1 MKTNQN
7 TISTETMTLANNV
20 YPPNKNLNMSK
31 KDINEYLKLFYDDIL
46 NDFLYKK
53 QVSPIVA
60 QVDYTI
66 HESYI
71 IRQYNA
77 IIDTAML
84 NDDFDLANI
93 VATIFKQFDT
103 HTKTTF
109 ITQDL
114 TPEAIVAA
122 LYENKT
128 ADIKFEENYYIVYLP
143 DGDSFDF
150 EKISS
155 VEALL
160 KEEKLLGYWM
170 GGGEYPK
177 CNIKWISFE
186 V

>member
-1 MKTNQN
+1 MRKTYRLKYWLFGKRQYKSLFRQYPYYMGEEQ
-7 TISTETMTLANNV
+7 TANFFDQFW
-20 YPPNKNLNMSK
+20 YGM
-31 KDINEYLKLFYDDIL
+31 DE
-46 NDFLYKK
+46 FL
-53 QVSPIVA
+53 
-60 QVDYTI
+60 DTG

-84 NDDFDLANI
+84 NDDFDFANI